1 LLKTGAATASPR
13 RSSNPCTTSSST
25 GRAPCLV
32 PVQGRFVYIAP
43 PDDDDQGSRKQQK
56 YGNAMAETEAVVVV
70 RWE

>member
-1 LLKTGAATASPR
+1 
-13 RSSNPCTTSSST
+13 
-25 GRAPCLV
+25 
-32 PVQGRFVYIAP
+32 VYIAP